1 MLKQTTKSVIRNIEV
16 RNRIKYPPI
25 HRFGPEAEVEA
36 RNGPMLALDLI
47 SA

>member
-1 MLKQTTKSVIRNIEV
+1 MVKQATKSVIRNIEV

-25 HRFGPEAEVEA
+25 RPFGPGAEVGA